1 MSLQINVSLYF
12 FIVERIK
19 HDLESIYII
28 PKLVSTHS
36 KLEDSKQST
45 TKEPLFIS
53 QTTMKNLHCKRAR
66 MKNLSELDVERN
78 KGKEKLETE
87 KVKRSKVVKSKAP
100 DKENEE
106 KILEVRKGTILFFS

>member
-1 MSLQINVSLYF
+1 
-12 FIVERIK
+12 
-19 HDLESIYII
+19 
-28 PKLVSTHS
+28 
-36 KLEDSKQST
+36 
-45 TKEPLFIS
+45 
-53 QTTMKNLHCKRAR
+53 